1 MAGELPFETP
11 LVKLREKIQE
21 LEQFGK
27 EKGIDFAEEIARLEE
42 RYRQLEEEIYS
53 QITPSQKMHLA
64 RHHQRPT
71 SLDMIDL
78 IFEDFIELHGD
89 RVFGDDLAVVGGLAK
104 LNGVPVTVL
113 GQQRGK
119 DTKDNIARFF
129 GSAHP
134 EGFRKAL
141 RLMQQ
146 ADKFRRPIVTFIDTK
161 GAYPGITAEER
172 GQSEAIARN
181 LREMAMLRV
190 PVICVVLGEGGSGGA
205 LALGVGNRVLMLE
218 NAIYSVI
225 SPNGAA
231 SILWKDASKAD
242 QAAEAMKI
250 TAQDLLE
257 MEVIEE
263 IIPEPRGGAHRDY
276 EATASAIKEAIV
288 RHLEELSIMHADE
301 LLEDRYR
308 KFRKIGK
315 FTVAENAKARV
326 YAGSPAVSPAEGSS
340 QEKTSPADSGDAG
353 RAGGEAREGEAAAGK
368 AAAEIEAAGKE
379 TSNEGGTEENASP
392 ELVHKQE

>member
-1 MAGELPFETP
+1 MAGELPFETS

-21 LEQFGK
+21 LEQFGS
-27 EKGIDFAEEIARLEE
+27 EKGIDFSEEIARLEE
-42 RYRQLEEEIYS
+42 RYKQLEDEIYDNIS
-53 QITPSQKMHLA
+53 PSQKMHLA

-71 SLDMIDL
+71 SLDLINL
-78 IFEDFIELHGD
+78 IFTDFIELHGD
-89 RVFGDDLAVVGGLAK
+89 RVFGDDLAIVGGLAK
-104 LNGVPVTVL
+104 LNGMPVTVI

-129 GSAHP
+129 GSPHP

-146 ADKFRRPIVTFIDTK
+146 ADKFKRPIITFIDTK

-181 LREMAMLRV
+181 LRDMAMLRV
-190 PVICVVLGEGGSGGA
+190 PVICVVIGEGGSGGA
-205 LALGVGNRVLMLE
+205 LALGVGNRVVMLE

-250 TAQDLLE
+250 TAQDLLA

-263 IIPEPRGGAHRDY
+263 IVPEPRGGAHRDY
-276 EATASAIKEAIV
+276 EFTAEKIKSVLV
-288 RHLEELSIMHADE
+288 RQLEELSGLNPDE
-301 LLEDRYR
+301 LLEDRYL
-308 KFRKIGK
+308 KFRKIGH
-315 FTVAENAKARV
+315 FA
-326 YAGSPAVSPAEGSS
+326 
-340 QEKTSPADSGDAG
+340 
-353 RAGGEAREGEAAAGK
+353 EARKLEEL
-368 AAAEIEAAGKE
+368 
-379 TSNEGGTEENASP
+379 TEEPEKDKKNTAADASEAP
-392 ELVHKQE
+392 TEEVEKDIEKNTVTDAATVGNE

>member
-1 MAGELPFETP
+1 
-11 LVKLREKIQE
+11 
-21 LEQFGK
+21 
-27 EKGIDFAEEIARLEE
+27 
-42 RYRQLEEEIYS
+42 
-53 QITPSQKMHLA
+53 MHLA
-64 RHHQRPT
+64 RNHQRPT
-71 SLDMIDL
+71 SLDFIQL
-78 IFEDFIELHGD
+78 IFTDFIELHGD
-89 RVFGDDLAVVGGLAK
+89 RVFGDDLAIVGGIAK
-104 LNGVPVTVL
+104 LNDIPVTVL

-129 GSAHP
+129 GSPHP

-146 ADKFRRPIVTFIDTK
+146 AEKFGRPIITFIDTK

-181 LREMAMLRV
+181 LRDMASLRV
-190 PVICVVLGEGGSGGA
+190 PVICVVIGEGGSGGA

-218 NAIYSVI
+218 NAIYAAI

-263 IIPEPRGGAHRDY
+263 IVPEPKGGAHKDY
-276 EATASAIKEAIV
+276 EAAAESIKSSLI
-288 RHLEELSIMHADE
+288 RHLDELRAKTADE
-301 LLEDRYR
+301 LREERYQ

-315 FTVAENAKARV
+315 FGVAK
-326 YAGSPAVSPAEGSS
+326 
-340 QEKTSPADSGDAG
+340 K
-353 RAGGEAREGEAAAGK
+353 
-368 AAAEIEAAGKE
+368 
-379 TSNEGGTEENASP
+379 
-392 ELVHKQE
+392 

>member
-1 MAGELPFETP
+1 MAVEMPFEAP
-11 LVKLREKIQE
+11 LAQLREKIRE
-21 LEQFGK
+21 LEQFGQ
-27 EKGIDFAEEIARLEE
+27 EKGIDFSEEIARLEE
-42 RYRQLEEEIYS
+42 RYKELEEEIYS
-53 QITPSQKMHLA
+53 NISPSQKMHLA

-71 SLDMIDL
+71 SLDLIGL
-78 IFEDFIELHGD
+78 IFEDYMELHGD
-89 RVFGDDLAVVGGLAK
+89 RLFGDDLAVVGGLAK
-104 LNGVPVTVL
+104 LDGVPVTVL

-141 RLMQQ
+141 RLMRQ
-146 ADKFRRPIVTFIDTK
+146 ADKFGRPIITFIDTK

-181 LREMAMLRV
+181 LLEMAKLRV
-190 PVICVVLGEGGSGGA
+190 PVICVVIGEGGSGGA

-263 IIPEPRGGAHRDY
+263 IVPEPRGGAHRDY
-276 EATASAIKEAIV
+276 EEAAAAIKERLL
-288 RHLEELSIMHADE
+288 RHLEELSALHPDE
-301 LLEDRYR
+301 LVEDRYR
-308 KFRKIGK
+308 KFRKIGEFEEQRK
-315 FTVAENAKARV
+315 TAEMPIIDTVTA
-326 YAGSPAVSPAEGSS
+326 
-340 QEKTSPADSGDAG
+340 
-353 RAGGEAREGEAAAGK
+353 
-368 AAAEIEAAGKE
+368 
-379 TSNEGGTEENASP
+379 SND
-392 ELVHKQE
+392 